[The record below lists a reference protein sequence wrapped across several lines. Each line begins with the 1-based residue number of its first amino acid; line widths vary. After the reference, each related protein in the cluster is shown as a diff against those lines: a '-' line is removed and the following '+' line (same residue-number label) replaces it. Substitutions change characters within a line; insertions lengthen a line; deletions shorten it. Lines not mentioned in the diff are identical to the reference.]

1 MRRIALLDA
10 PSNLGLRPPTPGSVP
25 GCAKAPG
32 ALRDHGLLHRLGAR
46 DAGCHTPPRF
56 DPGEWRPGDGV
67 SQAAEI
73 ARYSIRLAERIN
85 GIVTAGEFPLVLGG
99 DCSITLGAG
108 LAMRRLGEELGGH
121 IGLIYV
127 DAHSDFR
134 HPGNATVVGAAAGEA
149 LALVTGR
156 GQADLAAIEQRRPY
170 VRDRDVAVIGVRATD
185 EYRMDLQASG
195 FAVRAVPD
203 IRTHGAA
210 RTAQWA
216 RAQLGECLGYWVHLD
231 VDVLDP
237 SVMPAV
243 DAPNPGGIAYSELE
257 LLLRGLV
264 GGNDCVGAEVTVFD
278 PDFDVDGVYAAD
290 LVNSLVTGFSA
301 VTTWVPTVVR
311 DPEPVQADPVLEVE
325 PPTSVPVI
333 PTQSKRRSRRTTTAR
348 VTPAEL

>member
-10 PSNLGLRPPTPGSVP
+10 PSNLGLRPPTPGAVP

-32 ALRDHGLLHRLGAR
+32 ALRDQGLLGRLAAR

-67 SQAAEI
+67 SQADDI
-73 ARYSIRLAERIN
+73 ARYSIRLAERI
-85 GIVTAGEFPLVLGG
+85 GSIVSAGEFPLVLGG
-99 DCSITLGAG
+99 DCSIALGSA
-108 LAMRRLGEELGGH
+108 LAMRRLGEELAGP
-121 IGLIYV
+121 IGLVYV

-134 HPGNATVVGAAAGEA
+134 HPANAPVVGAAAGEA

-156 GQADLAAIEQRRPY
+156 GQPDLAAIEQRRPY
-170 VRDRDVAVIGVRATD
+170 VRDGDVVIIGIRATD

-203 IRTHGAA
+203 IRAHGAA

-216 RAQLGECLGYWVHLD
+216 RAQLAECIGFWVHLD

-243 DAPNPGGIAYSELE
+243 DAPNPGGIAYPELE

-264 GGNDCVGAEVTVFD
+264 GGSDCVGAEVTVFD
-278 PDFDVDGVYAAD
+278 PDFDVDGAYAAD
-290 LVNSLVTGFSA
+290 LVNALVTGFSA
-301 VTTWVPTVVR
+301 VTTWVPTVVANP
-311 DPEPVQADPVLEVE
+311 DSEPEVE
-325 PPTSVPVI
+325 GNGEVDGPTSVPVI
-333 PTQSKRRSRRTTTAR
+333 PTQSKRRSRRTTTTR
-348 VTPAEL
+348 

>member
-10 PSNLGLRPPTPGSVP
+10 PSNLGLRPPTPSSVP

-32 ALRDHGLLHRLGAR
+32 ALRDHGLLGRLGAR

-67 SQAAEI
+67 SQAGEI
-73 ARYSIRLAERIN
+73 ARYSIKLAERI
-85 GIVTAGEFPLVLGG
+85 GAIVTAGEFPLVLGG
-99 DCSITLGAG
+99 DCSIGLGSA
-108 LAMRRLGEELGGH
+108 LAMRRLGEELGGP

-134 HPGNATVVGAAAGEA
+134 HPGNAQVVGAAAGEA

-156 GQADLAAIEQRRPY
+156 GQPDLAAIEQRRPY
-170 VRDRDVAVIGVRATD
+170 VRDRDVVVLGVRSTD

-203 IRTHGAA
+203 IRTHGAP
-210 RTAQWA
+210 RTAAWA
-216 RAQLGECLGYWVHLD
+216 RAQLTECIGFWLHVD

-264 GGNDCVGAEVTVFD
+264 GGSDCVGADVTVFD

-290 LVNSLVTGFSA
+290 LVNALVTSFSA
-301 VTTWVPTVVR
+301 VTTWVPSAVVPDP
-311 DPEPVQADPVLEVE
+311 DPEPEPAVE
-325 PPTSVPVI
+325 DEPATSVAVI
-333 PTQSKRRSRRTTTAR
+333 PTQSKRRSRRTTAAR
-348 VTPAEL
+348 TTPST